1 MIKKILSKKNIFLLF
16 VAFGLYCSF
25 VVGITYDEFFH
36 TGNGERR
43 LRYLFS
49 LGFYDYYN
57 ILHLKYYPGF
67 YDTFS
72 ALITSAFPKSIY
84 NESYHI
90 VNFCAGLSGLIA
102 IKKFIKIA
110 FNKKIS
116 EIFFILSFFT
126 PLFFG
131 HLGFNPKDTIIAA
144 ANFWILYYSIKYLK
158 ATSNDSRS
166 SIATKIG
173 IFMGLGA
180 GVRIAFL
187 GTLIPI
193 IIFFF
198 LEFFIIKKISK
209 NHNFKNLFIDLIKAI
224 LISYFIVVLC
234 WPDAHQNILTE
245 PKNLFIQSLVD
256 SSQGV
261 QISYFAGFFYSTSDT
276 PWYYLIVNLFYK
288 MPVFYLLLFFISFF
302 YFFRIKKTFSNK
314 TLFIYFY
321 IFSLS
326 MLLVPIL
333 IAILFNV
340 KIHDGLRYF
349 LFLIPI
355 FNIIPSIFIFY
366 LLSNKNVM
374 YKKFLLFFLSP
385 FLIYF
390 FVSFI
395 MISPY
400 QYSYLNLFNKFFLK
414 ENSFEN
420 DYWGS
425 SVKELVK
432 NFVETN
438 KVKHNPK
445 IATCG
450 LNDDV
455 LEYYLQKYGIKS
467 YIMTDMNKVYDYAVL
482 INRAMSGL
490 DNNGNKKQIT
500 CFQKFENKENLY
512 VLSKNSIV
520 LSKVVKY

>member
-1 MIKKILSKKNIFLLF
+1 
-16 VAFGLYCSF
+16 
-25 VVGITYDEFFH
+25 
-36 TGNGERR
+36 
-43 LRYLFS
+43 
-49 LGFYDYYN
+49 
-57 ILHLKYYPGF
+57 
-67 YDTFS
+67 
-72 ALITSAFPKSIY
+72 
-84 NESYHI
+84 
-90 VNFCAGLSGLIA
+90 
-102 IKKFIKIA
+102 
-110 FNKKIS
+110 
-116 EIFFILSFFT
+116 
-126 PLFFG
+126 
-131 HLGFNPKDTIIAA
+131 
-144 ANFWILYYSIKYLK
+144 
-158 ATSNDSRS
+158 
-166 SIATKIG
+166 
-173 IFMGLGA
+173 
-180 GVRIAFL
+180 
-187 GTLIPI
+187 
-193 IIFFF
+193 
-198 LEFFIIKKISK
+198 
-209 NHNFKNLFIDLIKAI
+209 
-224 LISYFIVVLC
+224 
-234 WPDAHQNILTE
+234 
-245 PKNLFIQSLVD
+245 
-256 SSQGV
+256 
-261 QISYFAGFFYSTSDT
+261 
-276 PWYYLIVNLFYK
+276 
-288 MPVFYLLLFFISFF
+288 
-302 YFFRIKKTFSNK
+302 
-314 TLFIYFY
+314 
-321 IFSLS
+321 